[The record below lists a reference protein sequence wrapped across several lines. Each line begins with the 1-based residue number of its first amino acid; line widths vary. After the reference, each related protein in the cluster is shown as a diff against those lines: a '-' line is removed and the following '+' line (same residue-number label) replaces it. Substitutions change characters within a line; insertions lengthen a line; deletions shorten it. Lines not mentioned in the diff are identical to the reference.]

1 MKRQSNDLETSFI
14 ERYLKIQNSL
24 IKLLFSFGISSIIL
38 YLQNYITFHI
48 LWSILYGQ
56 YKTAHII
63 RTILIHHQFKM
74 IFRYMPDL
82 RHDLELS
89 ENRRK
94 KLKKDLVK
102 LEKRLD
108 ETPKFIPIYDPVLRE
123 KDRRYQQGKFH
134 SRSHATSLKLRL
146 FSRTSLRQKRHPE

>member
-1 MKRQSNDLETSFI
+1 
-14 ERYLKIQNSL
+14 
-24 IKLLFSFGISSIIL
+24 
-38 YLQNYITFHI
+38 
-48 LWSILYGQ
+48 
-56 YKTAHII
+56 
-63 RTILIHHQFKM
+63 
-74 IFRYMPDL
+74 MPDL

-123 KDRRYQQGKFH
+123 KDRRYQQGKVH
-134 SRSHATSLKLRL
+134 SRSPQTILTSFAQLKLRKIL
-146 FSRTSLRQKRHPE
+146 TSNRV

>member
-1 MKRQSNDLETSFI
+1 
-14 ERYLKIQNSL
+14 
-24 IKLLFSFGISSIIL
+24 
-38 YLQNYITFHI
+38 
-48 LWSILYGQ
+48 
-56 YKTAHII
+56 
-63 RTILIHHQFKM
+63 M

-123 KDRRYQQGKFH
+123 KDRWYQQGKFH
-134 SRSHATSLKLRL
+134 SRSGDSDEFCSIKIE
-146 FSRTSLRQKRHPE
+146 KI

>member
-1 MKRQSNDLETSFI
+1 
-14 ERYLKIQNSL
+14 
-24 IKLLFSFGISSIIL
+24 
-38 YLQNYITFHI
+38 
-48 LWSILYGQ
+48 
-56 YKTAHII
+56 
-63 RTILIHHQFKM
+63 
-74 IFRYMPDL
+74 MPDL

-123 KDRRYQQGKFH
+123 KDRRYQQGKDH
-134 SRSHATSLKLRL
+134 YQSLILARVTLATLKI
-146 FSRTSLRQKRHPE
+146 FQQKIKIFDLYEGESSGRN

>member
-1 MKRQSNDLETSFI
+1 M
-14 ERYLKIQNSL
+14 
-24 IKLLFSFGISSIIL
+24 
-38 YLQNYITFHI
+38 
-48 LWSILYGQ
+48 
-56 YKTAHII
+56 
-63 RTILIHHQFKM
+63 
-74 IFRYMPDL
+74 FRYTPDL

-123 KDRRYQQGKFH
+123 KDRRYQQGKEKKPYIKCC
-134 SRSHATSLKLRL
+134 RKITID
-146 FSRTSLRQKRHPE
+146 T

>member
-1 MKRQSNDLETSFI
+1 MADI
-14 ERYLKIQNSL
+14 V
-24 IKLLFSFGISSIIL
+24 
-38 YLQNYITFHI
+38 
-48 LWSILYGQ
+48 
-56 YKTAHII
+56 
-63 RTILIHHQFKM
+63 RTILIHHQFNKY
-74 IFRYMPDL
+74 FRYMPDL

-123 KDRRYQQGKFH
+123 KDRRYQQGKVH
-134 SRSHATSLKLRL
+134 SRSPQTILTSFAQLKLRKI
-146 FSRTSLRQKRHPE
+146 FTSNRV